1 MTRVSANRRGVAPLL
16 LAGILSLAL
25 HAAFASA
32 LLFWWRGV
40 PDAADA
46 AGARVMNVELV
57 HLAAPEDDADAAS
70 APPSAALAPADAAER
85 GVQAA
90 LDPPAPVAESP
101 PTRPEV
107 AVDTPHP
114 EEPRAREAAA
124 APPPK
129 TKRIAQRKLPP
140 VPPRQEAPPD
150 RTPPS
155 PAPAS
160 ADAAAAPAPPA
171 DPGEPGRELPGA
183 SSAAAF
189 GVSRAVSIVRNMPP
203 DYPAA
208 ARRRGLQGRVVVRV
222 EVDAEGIPDD
232 IEVIASSGHDLLD
245 RRAVETVREWRFAP
259 ALRDGTPVAELIDVP
274 IVFRLE
280 RDRFARY

>member
-32 LLFWWRGV
+32 VLFWWRGA

-46 AGARVMNVELV
+46 AGARMMNVELV
-57 HLAAPEDDADAAS
+57 HLAAPV
-70 APPSAALAPADAAER
+70 DAAER

-90 LDPPAPVAESP
+90 LDPPAPFAESP
-101 PTRPEV
+101 QTWSEV

-129 TKRIAQRKLPP
+129 TKRVAQRKLPP

-155 PAPAS
+155 PTPAS
-160 ADAAAAPAPPA
+160 TDAAAAPAPPA

-208 ARRRGLQGRVVVRV
+208 ARRRGLEGRVVVRV
-222 EVDAEGIPDD
+222 EVDADGIPYDV
-232 IEVIASSGHDLLD
+232 EVIVSSGHDLLD